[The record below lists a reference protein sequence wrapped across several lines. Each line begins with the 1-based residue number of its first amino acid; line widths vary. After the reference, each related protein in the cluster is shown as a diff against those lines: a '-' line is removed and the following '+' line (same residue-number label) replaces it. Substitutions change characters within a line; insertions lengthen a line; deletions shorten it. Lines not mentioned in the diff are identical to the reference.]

1 MEPAGIIMPFAGR
14 RVPYGYLP
22 CDGREVSRTEY
33 ATLFAVIGT
42 TYGSGDGSTT
52 YNLPDLT
59 GRVAIGESQTHVLGT
74 SGGSETVPL
83 QVANLPAHAHT
94 VPQHGHSH
102 TITATTPQLA
112 HSITTQPSFTYNS
125 PKLVKSFHAISS
137 VTGKTVKGSTNTA
150 TATVATNAS
159 ITAHAATA
167 CTMSGSVTAKDA
179 FNSNNSIGGL
189 LAHNNMQ
196 PYMAVKYI
204 ICTGVA

>member
-1 MEPAGIIMPFAGR
+1 MPFAGR

-42 TYGSGDGSTT
+42 VYGSGDGSTT

-59 GRVAIGESQTHVLGT
+59 GRVALGESQSHALGT
-74 SGGSETVPL
+74 SGGAEMVPL

-94 VPQHGHSH
+94 VPQHGHTH
-102 TITATTPQLA
+102 TITATTPKFT
-112 HSITTQPSFTYNS
+112 HTITQPSFTYSS

-179 FNSNNSIGGL
+179 FNSNDSIGGL